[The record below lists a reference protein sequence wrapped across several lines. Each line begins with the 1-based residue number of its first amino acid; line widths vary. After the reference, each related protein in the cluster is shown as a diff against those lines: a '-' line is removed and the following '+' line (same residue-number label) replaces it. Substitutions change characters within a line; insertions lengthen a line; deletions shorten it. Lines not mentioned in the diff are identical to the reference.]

1 MAFAAATAL
10 LLYLHRQA
18 SRSGSSRKG
27 STAKGRTPAAAHCSS
42 SSSSGK
48 AALLVD
54 RLARAVQLLEVQVLA
69 GLTLAVAYGR
79 IYLGYHTPGQVAAGL
94 ALGAALAVVWW
105 RLTLAACQRWGAALL
120 RLAPLRALHFR
131 NTLGCPDVHAAEA
144 ALFASSAAA
153 HHVD

>member
-1 MAFAAATAL
+1 MPPGRHAKTS
-10 LLYLHRQA
+10 LYI
-18 SRSGSSRKG
+18 GCCKN
-27 STAKGRTPAAAHCSS
+27 
-42 SSSSGK
+42 
-48 AALLVD
+48 
-54 RLARAVQLLEVQVLA
+54 AREA
-69 GLTLAVAYGR
+69 AVA
-79 IYLGYHTPGQVAAGL
+79 HD
-94 ALGAALAVVWW
+94 LAVVWW